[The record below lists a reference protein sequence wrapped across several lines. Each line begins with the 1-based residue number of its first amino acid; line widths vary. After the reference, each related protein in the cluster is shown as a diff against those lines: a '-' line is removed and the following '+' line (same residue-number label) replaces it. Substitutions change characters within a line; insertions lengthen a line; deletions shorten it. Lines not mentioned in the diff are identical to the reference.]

1 MRIKIALF
9 TLLFISKTEATP
21 LPFVDPPLLTS
32 SRSWSYTSSLLM
44 ALKTEAY
51 TNLAALK
58 RYPEEDRKKQLLI
71 QNKLCDINKI
81 IEETQEF
88 MEINKNFY
96 RDTFSEMFIS
106 LNQEK
111 SEIALK
117 LESDCKILRKEL
129 SNLN

>member
-1 MRIKIALF
+1 
-9 TLLFISKTEATP
+9 
-21 LPFVDPPLLTS
+21 
-32 SRSWSYTSSLLM
+32 
-44 ALKTEAY
+44 
-51 TNLAALK
+51 
-58 RYPEEDRKKQLLI
+58 
-71 QNKLCDINKI
+71 
-81 IEETQEF
+81 